1 MLCPAFLID
10 GKKQLLSIDGD
21 LASVTND
28 GSEFGSSSFGEKT
41 YDRLTFGLRSAW
53 PTEL

>member
-10 GKKQLLSIDGD
+10 GKKQLSIGGD

-28 GSEFGSSSFGEKT
+28 GSEFGPTPFGRKS
-41 YDRLTFGLRSAW
+41 YDRLTFRLRSAW
-53 PTEL
+53 PTER